1 MQGELHLGRLQSWM
15 IEAVTGTGDLGD
27 ALHSPAARAE
37 VEPDELGSI
46 ILPSATLTSEERL
59 DIYHRMYGYRMVE
72 AMSFDYPGVEHFL
85 NHYDRFRDVVM
96 DYVAA
101 YPSKSYTLNRLG
113 DHFPDYLESRTDLPR
128 RRFLVELARFEL
140 AITTTF
146 DEVESAPLTAEEIA
160 AVPAEAWPAARIEL
174 IRAFRLLD
182 LDYPADLYLDSVKEE
197 STHPPLHKSK
207 RWMMLHRRDYRV
219 KQSEIDRRQWQTLR
233 RLRDGMTLGDAID
246 EVTRK
251 FRPRLTETELFTW
264 FRKWTAIGLFSAVH
278 LPER

>member
-1 MQGELHLGRLQSWM
+1 
-15 IEAVTGTGDLGD
+15 
-27 ALHSPAARAE
+27 
-37 VEPDELGSI
+37 
-46 ILPSATLTSEERL
+46 
-59 DIYHRMYGYRMVE
+59 MYGYRMVE

-85 NHYDRFRDVVM
+85 DHYGRFREVVM

-101 YPSKSYTLNRLG
+101 YPSRSYTLNRLG
-113 DHFPDYLESRTDLPR
+113 DHFPEYLESRTDLPR
-128 RRFLVELARFEL
+128 KKFLGDLARFEL

-160 AVPAEAWPAARIEL
+160 DVPADAWPQARIEL
-174 IRAFRLLD
+174 IRAFRLLE

-197 STHPPLHKSK
+197 SAHPPIRKSK
-207 RWMMLHRRDYRV
+207 RWLMLHRRDYRV

-246 EVTRK
+246 EVSRK

-278 LPER
+278 VPER